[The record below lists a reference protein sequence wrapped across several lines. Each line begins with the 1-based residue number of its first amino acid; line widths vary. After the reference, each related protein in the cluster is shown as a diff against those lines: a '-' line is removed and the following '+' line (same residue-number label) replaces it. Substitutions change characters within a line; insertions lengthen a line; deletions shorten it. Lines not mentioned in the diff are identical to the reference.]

1 MSTDVQAGSAA
12 YDARR
17 RRREDSDVGDIW
29 RIIDS
34 VTDPEIPVVSIWDLG
49 ILTDVERRDGTVRV
63 SITPTYCG
71 CPAVDCIRSDIAS
84 ALRAAG
90 ITSFEI
96 RTTLAPAWT
105 TDWISPEG
113 RAKMLAFGIAV
124 PQPGGCALD
133 GRHSRSTP
141 ARRLRR
147 GRPAARL
154 SCCSCHLPIW
164 QVMAFHSPA
173 TVARAHVPGQGRLW
187 RAAAG
192 AC

>member
-1 MSTDVQAGSAA
+1 MPTDVQAGSAA

-29 RIIDS
+29 RIMDS

-124 PQPGGCALD
+124 PQPGGGTLD
-133 GRHSRSTP
+133 GRTPEVTCPRCGSSHTHEIAEFGSTACKSLFQCNECDEP
-141 ARRLRR
+141 FDYFKRL
-147 GRPAARL
+147 
-154 SCCSCHLPIW
+154 
-164 QVMAFHSPA
+164 
-173 TVARAHVPGQGRLW
+173 
-187 RAAAG
+187 
-192 AC
+192 